1 MLTLIYVDEEEF
13 FTLGPNDKV
22 PLRRKELSVED
33 AVAFS
38 RSEEGM
44 STAYMEAA
52 LMTREEAGRFSVA
65 CYMEGMDHPP
75 EALLQEDGTY
85 SVFLWD
91 ELGK

>member
-1 MLTLIYVDEEEF
+1 MLTLIYVDEEELF
-13 FTLGPNDKV
+13 NLPIDAKI
-22 PLRRKELSVED
+22 PLRRKELTIDE

-65 CYMEGMDHPP
+65 CYLEGMDHPP
-75 EALLQEDGTY
+75 EAYLQEDGTY

>member
-1 MLTLIYVDEEEF
+1 MLTLIYVDEEELF
-13 FTLGPNDKV
+13 NLPLDAKI
-22 PLRRKELSVED
+22 PLRRKELTVDD

-52 LMTREEAGRFSVA
+52 RMTKGEADRFSIA
-65 CYMEGMDHPP
+65 CYMAGMSAPP
-75 EALLQEDGTY
+75 DVREQEDGTY